1 MRNFMI
7 FAALAAGLATAAN
20 ATTTTHHRHARTD
33 SGKADGGS
41 AAVREL
47 NEKSLQQASA
57 GTSATTPPASG
68 QAMSDSGAQAPM
80 TDTSSAAGN
89 APVQTP
95 TDGTPNSPTVPQ

>member
-1 MRNFMI
+1 MRNLLTV
-7 FAALAAGLATAAN
+7 AALAVGLATAAG

-33 SGKADGGS
+33 SGS

-47 NEKSLQQASA
+47 NEKSLQQAST
-57 GTSATTPPASG
+57 GTSMAGQPAGG

-80 TDTSSAAGN
+80 TDTSSAPSNTPA
-89 APVQTP
+89 QTP